1 MALLQNQEL
10 HNITE
15 KLLCN
20 LKNFRENA
28 ENRIM
33 DQGSNWTPTHRLRLK
48 SISDKMFDLQIELN
62 ELT

>member
-1 MALLQNQEL
+1 MVIPQNQEL
-10 HNITE
+10 DNITE

-33 DQGSNWTPTHRLRLK
+33 DQDSWTVGHRLSLK

-62 ELT
+62 GLI